1 MTGARLTPV
10 SAGPLLEADLERVRK
25 LLAKADF
32 GGSVW
37 QAWSRILEALELAK
51 IAQDAVAEAAH
62 VGGPS

>member
-1 MTGARLTPV
+1 MTGARLTPA
-10 SAGPLLEADLERVRK
+10 SAGPLMDADLDRVRK

-37 QAWSRILEALELAK
+37 QACSRILEALELAK